1 MGDPKRQRK
10 KYVTPKYPWSR
21 SELDAEI
28 RLMGDY
34 GLRNKH
40 ELWRHYTELSKYRA
54 LARKLLGKT
63 AEERVEAEKQL
74 ISKLYSS
81 GLVSEN
87 ASLDDVLDL
96 SIKDALERR
105 LQSIVLRQGL
115 AKSPQQARQL
125 IVHGHLSIKGKR
137 VKSPSRIVSRDE
149 ENALTYAST
158 SRLSN
163 QDHPLRKDLSPQT
176 GS

>member
-1 MGDPKRQRK
+1 MGDPKKQRK

-21 SELDAEI
+21 GELDAEI
-28 RLMGDY
+28 RLIGDY
-34 GLRNKH
+34 GLRNKR
-40 ELWRHYTELSKYRA
+40 ELWRHYTELSKYRT

-81 GLVSEN
+81 GLVSKN

>member
-1 MGDPKRQRK
+1 VGDPKRQRK
-10 KYVTPKYPWSR
+10 KYLTPKYPWSR

-28 RLMGDY
+28 RLIGDY
-34 GLRNKH
+34 GLRNKR
-40 ELWRHYTELSKYRA
+40 ELWRHYAELSKYRT

-63 AEERVEAEKQL
+63 AEERAEAEKQL
-74 ISKLYSS
+74 ISKLYSI

-115 AKSPQQARQL
+115 AKTPQQARQL

-137 VKSPSRIVSRDE
+137 IMSPSRIVSRDE
-149 ENALTYAST
+149 ETALTYAPMSP
-158 SRLSN
+158 LSSA
-163 QDHPLRKDLSPQT
+163 DHPLRKDLSPQI